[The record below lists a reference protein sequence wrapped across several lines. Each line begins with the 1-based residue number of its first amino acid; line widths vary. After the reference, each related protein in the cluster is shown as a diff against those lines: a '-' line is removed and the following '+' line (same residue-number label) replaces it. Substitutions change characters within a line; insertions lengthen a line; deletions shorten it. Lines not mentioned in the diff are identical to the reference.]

1 MPLWYQNYYIWS
13 HVWDVCEVTVI
24 LVNSIIM
31 RSQCCHSMMSHMH
44 KMTTSPWGR
53 SVGTVWCHRYWRWP
67 QHHEV
72 TVLSQDN
79 AHHVR
84 VIMMS
89 LCFRNYDITSQW
101 YKLTASPWAH
111 MQCCQRT
118 MLTMWGH
125 FDVPMISKLWH
136 HMCELFVRSCWYKLT
151 ASPWGHSVVTGWC
164 PPCEAI
170 LMSLWYR
177 NYDITYVSCLWGHGD
192 TSWPHHHEVK
202 VLSQDDAH
210 HVRLFW
216 CLYDI
221 KIMTS
226 HMWVVCE
233 VMVIQVDRITMR
245 SKCCHRMM
253 LTMWGYFDV
262 PMISKLWHQMCELF
276 VRSCW
281 YKLTVSPWGHRMMLT
296 MLGHFDVTMISKL
309 WHHICELFVRS
320 CGYKL
325 TASPWGH
332 RMMLTMLGH
341 FDVPMKSKLC
351 HHICE
356 LFVRSC
362 WYKLTASP
370 WGHRMMLTMLGH
382 FDVPMIS
389 KLWHQM
395 CELFVRSCWYKL
407 TASPWGHRMMLTML
421 GHFGVPMIS
430 KLWHHICELF
440 VRSQWLTT
448 NWPHHHDVVVLSQ
461 YDISD
466 TQDDHIT
473 MRRSQC
479 CHSVMSQI
487 HGDDRITMRSQ
498 CCHSGDVTDK

>member
-24 LVNSIIM
+24 LVNSITM

-44 KMTTSPWGR
+44 KMTTSPWGC
-53 SVGTVWCHRYWRWP
+53 SVGTVWCHRYCRWP

-118 MLTMWGH
+118 MLTM
-125 FDVPMISKLWH
+125 
-136 HMCELFVRSCWYKLT
+136 R
-151 ASPWGHSVVTGWC
+151 
-164 PPCEAI
+164 
-170 LMSLWYR
+170 
-177 NYDITYVSCLWGHGD
+177 
-192 TSWPHHHEVK
+192 
-202 VLSQDDAH
+202 
-210 HVRLFW
+210 
-216 CLYDI
+216 
-221 KIMTS
+221 
-226 HMWVVCE
+226 
-233 VMVIQVDRITMR
+233 
-245 SKCCHRMM
+245 
-253 LTMWGYFDV
+253 
-262 PMISKLWHQMCELF
+262 
-276 VRSCW
+276 
-281 YKLTVSPWGHRMMLT
+281 
-296 MLGHFDVTMISKL
+296 
-309 WHHICELFVRS
+309 
-320 CGYKL
+320 
-325 TASPWGH
+325 
-332 RMMLTMLGH
+332 
-341 FDVPMKSKLC
+341 
-351 HHICE
+351 
-356 LFVRSC
+356 
-362 WYKLTASP
+362 
-370 WGHRMMLTMLGH
+370 GH

-407 TASPWGHRMMLTML
+407 TASPWGHRMMLIML

-487 HGDDRITMRSQ
+487 HGDDHITMRSQ
-498 CCHSGDVTDK
+498 CCHSVMSQINRDDHITMSSQCCHRMMLTMWGHYDIPVISKLWHHMCECFVRSQWYKLSTSHWCHSVVTGRCSQPYDISHLRNNTYMWVLCQVTVILLMLSGYDITCCLSHPHWPHIYNFVGCIWSKLLYISYKKGKAQANVSNKIKSWN